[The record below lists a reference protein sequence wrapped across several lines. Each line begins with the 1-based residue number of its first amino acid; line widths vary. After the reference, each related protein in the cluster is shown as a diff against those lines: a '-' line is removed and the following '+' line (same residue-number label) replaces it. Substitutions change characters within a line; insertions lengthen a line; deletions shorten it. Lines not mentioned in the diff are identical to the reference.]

1 MATLRP
7 ATPSG
12 SAGERREVVPP
23 GVDAIAFGLLLL
35 GFVALYGPTYL
46 WLAQNVWS
54 TDEQGHGP
62 IILALSLYLLYA
74 KRRELVAEF
83 DHVVVDTPAA
93 AHGRD
98 GAVIAA
104 RCGAALLVARRH
116 KASAAALQD
125 LVARL
130 SENRATIAGAVL
142 NEA

>member
-1 MATLRP
+1 MAGIPNLFVLP
-7 ATPSG
+7 VGIA
-12 SAGERREVVPP
+12 PP
-23 GVDAIAFGLLLL
+23 NPLELLECPAFGALL
-35 GFVALYGPTYL
+35 
-46 WLAQNVWS
+46 
-54 TDEQGHGP
+54 
-62 IILALSLYLLYA
+62 
-74 KRRELVAEF
+74 RELVAEF

-104 RCGAALLVARRH
+104 RCGTALRVARRH